1 MDLLLSTHIWDGC
14 KYRCYSITVRTSLTK
29 MIAVFFP
36 QFGRYS
42 SSTDWSFFS
51 DVCAKNRRWLICLI
65 LSIQHRMG
73 IASMWVNTASA
84 GRIVTREAALRGI
97 YAHKPH
103 HEGNAPNPLSLC
115 PISTELNGNSCC
127 ISQTIRR
134 GCVVSEW
141 RWWRSCCFPSC
152 LNIQIQFCSSCVL

>member
-115 PISTELNGNSCC
+115 PISTELNGHSWC
-127 ISQTIRR
+127 IPQTIRR
-134 GCVVSEW
+134 GCVVSDW
-141 RWWRSCCFPSC
+141 RWWWSSCFPSW
-152 LNIQIQFCSSCVL
+152 LNTQNQFCSSCVL